1 MILNKLH
8 LKEIYKFINILGRT
22 KRLSQKEILEI
33 EKDQLEEDIDNLS
46 HENEVIK
53 VQLNAFKQRFD
64 DLQTYSKILKT
75 KLGEKLAKDKN

>member
-1 MILNKLH
+1 LILNKLH